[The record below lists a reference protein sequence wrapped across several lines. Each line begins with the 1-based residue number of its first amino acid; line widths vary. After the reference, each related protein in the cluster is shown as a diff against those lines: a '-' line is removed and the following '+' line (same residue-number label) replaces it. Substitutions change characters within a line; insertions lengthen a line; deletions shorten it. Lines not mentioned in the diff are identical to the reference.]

1 MGLLRTNKHLRNR
14 RAIDRAVGPVP
25 LFATVTPTVSTTTVT
40 LTMNVPVVWNGDIP
54 AFTVATV
61 TVDAITRV
69 SPTIFTLTLSG
80 SGAGKAWTMAGND
93 PTFRTSTG
101 GFVNAAAGTFP

>member
-1 MGLLRTNKHLRNR
+1 MAMLKTNKHLRDR

-25 LFATVTPTVSTTTVT
+25 LNATVTPTVSTVTVT
-40 LTMNVPVVWNGDIP
+40 LTFNVPVVWNGDIP
-54 AFTVATV
+54 NFAVATV
-61 TVDAITRV
+61 TVDTITRV
-69 SPTIFTLTLSG
+69 SPTVFTLGLSG

-101 GFVNAAAGTFP
+101 GYVNAASGTFP